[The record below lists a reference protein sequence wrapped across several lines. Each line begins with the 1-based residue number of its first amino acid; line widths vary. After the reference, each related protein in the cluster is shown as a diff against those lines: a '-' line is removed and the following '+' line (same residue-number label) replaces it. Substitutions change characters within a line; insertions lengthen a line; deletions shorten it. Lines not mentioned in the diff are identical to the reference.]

1 METVEH
7 SEWTVDKITA
17 LQKLIR
23 WYEGLP
29 PETEVRIAQITAV
42 LSVGNILT
50 WLRGQML
57 RRDYNALERDILND
71 LVRVRKEW
79 MYDTIGA

>member
-17 LQKLIR
+17 LQKLIM

-29 PETEVRIAQITAV
+29 PGTEVRIAQITAV

-57 RRDYNALERDILND
+57 KRDYNEMERDILNE
-71 LVRVRKEW
+71 LLRIRKEW
-79 MYDTIGA
+79 MDDTIGA